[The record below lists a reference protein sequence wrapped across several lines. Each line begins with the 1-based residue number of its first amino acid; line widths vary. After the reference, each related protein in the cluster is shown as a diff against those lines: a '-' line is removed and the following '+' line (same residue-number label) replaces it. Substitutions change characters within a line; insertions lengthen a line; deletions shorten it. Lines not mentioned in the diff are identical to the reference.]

1 MDRAEDRERFD
12 EVLAKL
18 NIPRPDGRIATSDSE
33 AMKVSQEL
41 EFPLIVRP
49 SYVLGGRAM
58 EIVYNEKELERYLRE
73 AVIASPDHPILI
85 DEYMTGREVEVDAV
99 ADGTDVFIPGI
110 MEQVE
115 RAASIRAT
123 PSPSIRRSTLT
134 RK

>member
-1 MDRAEDRERFD
+1 MDRRRRERFD

-18 NIPRPDGRIATSDSE
+18 NIPRPDGRIATSDKE
-33 AMKVSQEL
+33 AMKVASEL

-85 DEYMTGREVEVDAV
+85 DEYMVGREVEVDAV
-99 ADGTDVFIPGI
+99 ATELTSTF
-110 MEQVE
+110 
-115 RAASIRAT
+115 RALWNRSNGPASIRAT
-123 PSPSIRRSTLT
+123 PLPSIRRSTST
-134 RK
+134 TI